1 VGELIPD
8 WEQRTGVPITTG
20 ERQRESAQ
28 YKARY
33 KTQKA
38 FRVGSRHPRPEGRV
52 EILQP
57 GGKGAISHVF
67 AVEVTTVHDITTVSH
82 KLAQIP
88 NTIETLLTKYGT
100 GPQI

>member
-1 VGELIPD
+1 
-8 WEQRTGVPITTG
+8 
-20 ERQRESAQ
+20 
-28 YKARY
+28 
-33 KTQKA
+33 
-38 FRVGSRHPRPEGRV
+38 V

-67 AVEVTTVHDITTVSH
+67 AVEVTTVHDMTTVSH

-100 GPQI
+100 GPQIEYTIICPRDLTADEQSMIDGLLNRADAKKMSVVWVKTG